1 MNRRDAL
8 RWTLALGALPLA
20 GRTQP
25 SNAQQAGTAFAQSRR
40 PWKIGLL
47 MPTSTEPHFWNA
59 LKERLAALGYVEGR
73 DLVYESRSAEGRFEK
88 LPALARELVRMRPDL
103 IVAAATPPVRAARDA
118 TSTIPI
124 VIATAGDPVSSGL
137 VASLAQP
144 GGNITGISNI
154 ASGMSAKLLELVRT
168 TLPKASRIAM
178 LWNPANRA
186 DPGVD
191 ARAAADKL
199 GFRVIELHA
208 SVPADIGVAFA
219 TLAKERAGALVV
231 LSDPFLVSQRDRIVE
246 LALAQRK
253 PVFAQMVELVRA
265 GALMSYGTDYADDF
279 KRAASFVDRIL
290 KGARPGDL
298 PIEQAATFA
307 LIVNRKTAN
316 AIGIKI
322 PNEILLRATE
332 VIE

>member
-8 RWTLALGALPLA
+8 LWMLALAAFPLA

-25 SNAQQAGTAFAQSRR
+25 FKGPQAATADAQSRR

-47 MPTSTEPHFWNA
+47 MPTSTEPHFWIA

-88 LPALARELVRMRPDL
+88 LPALARELVRTSPDL
-103 IVAAATPPVRAARDA
+103 IVAAATQPVRAARDA

-168 TLPKASRIAM
+168 TLPKASRIAI

-191 ARAAADKL
+191 ARAAAGKL
-199 GFRVIELHA
+199 GFGVVELHA

-246 LALAQRK
+246 LALAQRT
-253 PVFAQMVELVRA
+253 PVFAQMVELTRA
-265 GALMSYGTDYADDF
+265 GALMSYGADYADDF

-290 KGARPGDL
+290 KGARPGVL

-316 AIGIKI
+316 VIGIKI